1 MAERVLPTGTV
12 TFLFS
17 DMEGSTR
24 LVRDLGPAV
33 FSEVLERHNEILRT
47 SFAAHGAV
55 ERGTQGDSF
64 LVMFPEAPAALAAA
78 AAAQRTLAEADWPDD
93 APVRVRMGLHT
104 GVARLGGDDYVGLDV
119 HRAARIAALG
129 HGGQVLLS
137 DATRALTA
145 NDLPPGVSTR
155 SLGAHLL
162 RDLERPEPLHQLVID
177 GLPSDFPPL
186 AASDALAGN
195 LPRRLTTFVG
205 RDRELESLERLLD
218 DSPIVTITGPGGTGK
233 TRLALELARRRAAAF
248 RDGTWLVRL
257 EGVEDPGLVLDT
269 IAATF
274 GLVESRGASPTQRLQ
289 LFLSGRSILVILDN
303 FEHLLSAAPD
313 VNALLEAGPGV
324 RVVATS
330 RAPLRLGLEQ
340 EFPLSTLGQ
349 SEAIGLFVERARHA
363 DPAFRL
369 TDENRAQVAEV
380 CDRLDGLPLGIE
392 LAAARIGLLP
402 PAAMADQLTTRLD
415 LPGAGPRD
423 LPARQRTLTEA
434 ITWSYE
440 LLDVP
445 ARRLLERLSV
455 FAGGFRLAEVEA
467 VGRPASE
474 LGAEPLDALS
484 TLVEQSLLEQ
494 IPGPDIP
501 RFRMLET
508 IQRFSGEQLAA
519 QSKADDAR
527 DRHGHA
533 YLALAEEAAG
543 HMPGRD
549 QVPWLDRMTVDH
561 DNIRAAFGWA
571 IESDDAEFAHRL
583 LAACWRFWQFRG
595 HVTEGRARADDVLEM
610 PGGDRTTAWRMM
622 ALDAAGGLAWWAG
635 DVPRADTF
643 YQRQLDVARALDDR
657 RGIAEALF
665 NLTHTQFLVAG
676 NDLTV
681 IEPLRAEAG
690 SIYAEL
696 GDDLALARLEFTKAY
711 TVSFQGGNDEARAM
725 IAETLRTFEREGD
738 EFYIALAGTALGG
751 IALMERDVP
760 TAIRIGLRGL
770 QSNWIMGDVASIT
783 LTLRAAAA
791 LWMMAGRPEQAAT
804 MFGAFEGHRRR
815 YGVAPPMDPDLYMGL
830 AGSTE
835 ELLAVLDRPEF
846 QAARAR
852 GEAMSTDAVIAYL
865 FEQASEL
872 NTASAP
878 S

>member
-24 LVRDLGPAV
+24 LVRDLGPAT
-33 FSEVLERHNEILRT
+33 FADLLEQHNEILRT
-47 SFAAHGAV
+47 AFAAHDGV

-78 AAAQRTLAEADWPDD
+78 AAAQRAMADADWPEG

-129 HGGQVLLS
+129 HGGQVLVS

-145 NDLPPGVSTR
+145 NDLPAGVTVR
-155 SLGAHLL
+155 SLGSHLL
-162 RDLERPEPLHQLVID
+162 RDLERPEPLHQLVIE
-177 GLPSDFPPL
+177 GLPSDFPAL
-186 AASDALAGN
+186 SAADAVAGN
-195 LPRRLTTFVG
+195 LPSRLTTFVG
-205 RDRELESLERLLD
+205 REHELETLQRLVGE
-218 DSPIVTITGPGGTGK
+218 SPLVTITGPGGTGK
-233 TRLALELARRRAAAF
+233 TRLAIELARGIAPAY
-248 RDGTWLVRL
+248 RDGAWLVRL

-274 GLVESRGASPTQRLQ
+274 GLVDSRGTSVIERLHG
-289 LFLSGRSILVILDN
+289 FLSDRSIFVVLDN
-303 FEHLLSAAPD
+303 FEHLMPAASA
-313 VNALLEAGPGV
+313 VNEFLEAGPGL
-324 RVVATS
+324 RVVVTS

-340 EFPLSTLGQ
+340 EFPLSPLGQ

-369 TDENRAQVAEV
+369 TDENRAGVADV

-402 PAAMADQLTTRLD
+402 PDALADQLTRRLD
-415 LPGAGPRD
+415 LPGVGPRD
-423 LPARQRTLTEA
+423 LPARQRTLAETIA
-434 ITWSYE
+434 WSFG
-440 LLDVP
+440 LLDEP
-445 ARRLLERLSV
+445 ARTLLQRLSV
-455 FAGGFRLAEVEA
+455 FAGGFRLAEVDA
-467 VGRPASE
+467 VGRPADQ

-484 TLVEQSLLEQ
+484 ILVEQSLLEH
-494 IPGPDIP
+494 IPGPDVP

-508 IQRFSGEQLAA
+508 IQRFARGKLDEGAVA
-519 QSKADDAR
+519 DAR
-527 DRHGHA
+527 DRHARA
-533 YLALAEEAAG
+533 YLALAEEAAS

-549 QVPWLDRMTVDH
+549 QVPWLDRLEIEH

-571 IESDDAEFAHRL
+571 IERGDAELAHRL
-583 LAACWRFWQFRG
+583 LSASWRFWQFRG
-595 HVTEGRARADDVLEM
+595 HVTEGRARADEVLAM
-610 PGGDRTTAWRMM
+610 PGGDVATTWRMW

-635 DVPRADTF
+635 DVPRSDAF
-643 YQRQLDVARALDDR
+643 YQQQLDVARSIDDR
-657 RGIAEALF
+657 RGTAEALF
-665 NLTHTQFLVAG
+665 NLTHTRFLVAG
-676 NDLTV
+676 GDFTV
-681 IEPLRAEAG
+681 IEPLRAEAIA
-690 SIYAEL
+690 IYAEL
-696 GDDLALARLEFTKAY
+696 GDELALARVEFTKAY
-711 TVSFQGGNDEARAM
+711 TVSFHGRNDEARAM
-725 IAETLRTFEREGD
+725 IAETFRVFERAGD

-751 IALMERDVP
+751 IALMEGDVP

-852 GEAMSTDAVIAYL
+852 GEAMSTDAVMAFL
-865 FEQASEL
+865 FDEAAEL
-872 NTASAP
+872 SAATAP
-878 S
+878 T

>member
-24 LVRDLGPAV
+24 LVRDLGPAT
-33 FSEVLERHNEILRT
+33 FADLLERHNEILRT
-47 SFAAHGAV
+47 AFATHDGV

-78 AAAQRTLAEADWPDD
+78 AAAQRAMADADWPDG

-145 NDLPPGVSTR
+145 NDLPAGVTVR
-155 SLGAHLL
+155 SLGLHLL

-177 GLPSDFPPL
+177 GLPSAFPPL
-186 AASDALAGN
+186 SAADAVAGN
-195 LPRRLTTFVG
+195 LPGRLTTFVG
-205 RDRELESLERLLD
+205 REHELATLERLLAET
-218 DSPIVTITGPGGTGK
+218 PLVTITGPGGTGK
-233 TRLALELARRRAAAF
+233 TRLAIELARRIAPAYQ
-248 RDGTWLVRL
+248 DGAWLVRL
-257 EGVEDPGLVLDT
+257 EGVEDPGLVLDA

-274 GLVESRGASPTQRLQ
+274 GLVESRGRSVIQRLHD
-289 LFLSGRSILVILDN
+289 FLSDRSILVVLDN
-303 FEHLLSAAPD
+303 FEHLMPAASA
-313 VNALLEAGPGV
+313 VNEFLEAGPGL
-324 RVVATS
+324 RVVITS

-340 EFPLSTLGQ
+340 EFPLSPLGQ

-369 TDENRAQVAEV
+369 TDENRAGVAEV

-402 PAAMADQLTTRLD
+402 PDALAEQLTRRLD
-415 LPGAGPRD
+415 LPGVGPRD
-423 LPARQRTLTEA
+423 LPARQRTLSETIA
-434 ITWSYE
+434 WSFG
-440 LLDVP
+440 LLDEP
-445 ARRLLERLSV
+445 ARTLLQRLSV

-467 VGRPASE
+467 VGRPADE

-484 TLVEQSLLEQ
+484 ILVEQSLLEH
-494 IPGPDIP
+494 IPGPDVP

-508 IQRFSGEQLAA
+508 IQRFGRDRLDERTAA
-519 QSKADDAR
+519 EAR
-527 DRHGHA
+527 DRHARA
-533 YLALAEEAAG
+533 YLALAEEAAS

-549 QVPWLDRMTVDH
+549 QVPWLDRLEIEH

-571 IESDDAEFAHRL
+571 IERGDAELAHRL
-583 LAACWRFWQFRG
+583 LSASWRFWQFRG
-595 HVTEGRARADDVLEM
+595 HVTEGRARADEVLAM
-610 PGGDRTTAWRMM
+610 PGGDVATTWRMW

-635 DVPRADTF
+635 DVPRADAF
-643 YQRQLDVARALDDR
+643 YQQQLDVARTIDDR
-657 RGIAEALF
+657 RGTAEALF
-665 NLTHTQFLVAG
+665 NLTHTRFLVAG
-676 NDLTV
+676 GDFTV
-681 IEPLRAEAG
+681 IEPLRAEAIA
-690 SIYAEL
+690 IYAEL
-696 GDDLALARLEFTKAY
+696 GDELALARVEFTKAY
-711 TVSFQGGNDEARAM
+711 AVSFQGHNDEARAL
-725 IAETLRTFEREGD
+725 IADTLRVFERAGD

-760 TAIRIGLRGL
+760 TAIQIGLRGL

-852 GEAMSTDAVIAYL
+852 GEAMSTDAVMAYL
-865 FEQASEL
+865 FDEAAEL
-872 NTASAP
+872 NAATAPA
-878 S
+878 

>member
-24 LVRDLGPAV
+24 LVRDLGPAT
-33 FSEVLERHNEILRT
+33 FAEVLERHNAILRGV
-47 SFAAHGAV
+47 FAARGAT

-78 AAAQRTLAEADWPDD
+78 AEAQRAMAESEWPEG
-93 APVRVRMGLHT
+93 APVRVRMGVHT
-104 GVARLGGDDYVGLDV
+104 GVARLGGDDYVGLDI

-145 NDLPPGVSTR
+145 NDLPAGVTVR
-155 SLGAHLL
+155 SLGSHLL
-162 RDLERPEPLHQLVID
+162 RDLERPEPLHQLVIE
-177 GLPSDFPPL
+177 GLPSDFPAL
-186 AASDALAGN
+186 SAAEAVAGN
-195 LPRRLTTFVG
+195 LPTRLTTFVG
-205 RDRELESLERLLD
+205 RDHELEALERLLD
-218 DSPIVTITGPGGTGK
+218 ETPLVTITGPGGTGK
-233 TRLALELARRRAAAF
+233 TRLAIELARRSVHAYQ
-248 RDGTWLVRL
+248 DGAWLVRL
-257 EGVEDPGLVLDT
+257 EGVEDPALVLAT

-274 GLVESRGASPTQRLQ
+274 GLVESRGTSPIQRLHG
-289 LFLSGRSILVILDN
+289 FLADRSILVVLDN
-303 FEHLLSAAPD
+303 FEHLLLAAPA
-313 VNALLEAGPGV
+313 VNELLEAGPGL
-324 RVVATS
+324 RVVVTS

-340 EFPLSTLGQ
+340 EFPLSPLGQ
-349 SEAIGLFVERARHA
+349 AEAIGLFVERARHA

-369 TDENRAQVAEV
+369 TDENRAGVADV

-402 PAAMADQLTTRLD
+402 PDALAGQLTHRLD
-415 LPGAGPRD
+415 LPGTGPRD
-423 LPARQRTLTEA
+423 LPARQRTLTETIA
-434 ITWSYE
+434 WSFD
-440 LLDVP
+440 LLDEP

-467 VGRPASE
+467 VGRPADE

-484 TLVEQSLLEQ
+484 TLVEQSLLEH
-494 IPGPDIP
+494 IPGPDVP

-508 IQRFSGEQLAA
+508 IQRFARVRLEGRAA
-519 QSKADDAR
+519 TSEAR
-527 DRHGHA
+527 DRHAAA
-533 YLALAEEAAG
+533 YLALAEEAAA

-549 QVPWLDRMTVDH
+549 QVPWLDRMQIEH
-561 DNIRAAFGWA
+561 DNFRAAFGWA
-571 IESDDAEFAHRL
+571 IERGDAELAHRL
-583 LAACWRFWQFRG
+583 LSACWRFWQFRG
-595 HVTEGRARADDVLEM
+595 HVTEGRARADEVLAM
-610 PGGDRTTAWRMM
+610 PGGDVTTTWRMW

-635 DVPRADTF
+635 DVPRADAF
-643 YQRQLDVARALDDR
+643 YQRQLGVARTLDDR
-657 RGIAEALF
+657 RGTAEALF
-665 NLTHTQFLVAG
+665 NLTHTRFLVAG
-676 NDLTV
+676 GDFSV
-681 IEPLRAEAG
+681 IEPLRAEAIA
-690 SIYAEL
+690 IYTEL
-696 GDDLALARLEFTKAY
+696 GDELALARVEFTRAY
-711 TVSFQGGNDEARAM
+711 AISFQGDNDQARAL
-725 IAETLRTFEREGD
+725 IAKTLHTFEAAGD
-738 EFYIALAGTALGG
+738 EYYIALAGTALGG

-783 LTLRAAAA
+783 LTLRAASA
-791 LWMMAGRPEQAAT
+791 LWMMTGRPEQSAT

-852 GEAMSTDAVIAYL
+852 GEAMSTDAVVAYI
-865 FEQASEL
+865 FDEAAEL
-872 NTASAP
+872 SAATAP